1 MKKFTLTLMII
12 SSILMVGFNIKN
24 KEVNNNKPNK
34 KLEKI
39 IINNDNIKDDNN
51 DRYIYFQE
59 DLNDDKKDEILV
71 FLWGDNYSG
80 TGGGTLMIF
89 NNKYDL
95 ISRSTVV
102 NLPIIISKNKTNG
115 YKDIMVK
122 VEGGGVNKGFYSLL
136 KYENKKYPL
145 NASMQEKVNLD
156 KKNIKRI
163 INMNITPESG
173 FKLN

>member
-12 SSILMVGFNIKN
+12 SSILMVGFNSEY
-24 KEVNNNKPNK
+24 KEVNNNKPNE

-39 IINNDNIKDDNN
+39 IMNNDNITDDNN
-51 DRYIYFQE
+51 DRYIYFHE
-59 DLNDDKKDEILV
+59 DLNDDKKDEIIV

-80 TGGGTLMIF
+80 TGRGTLMIF

-102 NLPIIISKNKTNG
+102 NMPIIISKNKTNG

-122 VEGGGVNKGFYSLL
+122 VEGGGIYKEFYSLL

-156 KKNIKRI
+156 KNNIKRI

>member
-1 MKKFTLTLMII
+1 MKKFTLILMMII
-12 SSILMVGFNIKN
+12 SILIVGFNSKN
-24 KEVNNNKPNK
+24 KEVDNNKPNK

-39 IINNDNIKDDNN
+39 IMNNDNISEDNK
-51 DRYIYFQE
+51 DRYIYFHE

-95 ISRSTVV
+95 ISRTTVV
-102 NLPIIISKNKTNG
+102 NMPIIISKNKTNG

-122 VEGGGVNKGFYSLL
+122 VEGGGVYKGFYSLL
-136 KYENKKYPL
+136 KYENKRYPL

-156 KKNIKRI
+156 KNNIKRI
-163 INMNITPESG
+163 INMEITPKSG

>member
-1 MKKFTLTLMII
+1 MKKFTLILMMII
-12 SSILMVGFNIKN
+12 SILIVGFNSKN
-24 KEVNNNKPNK
+24 KEVDNNKPNK

-39 IINNDNIKDDNN
+39 IMNNDNITEDNK
-51 DRYIYFQE
+51 DRYIYFHE

-80 TGGGTLMIF
+80 TGGKTLMVF

-95 ISRSTVV
+95 ISRTTVV
-102 NLPIIISKNKTNG
+102 NMPIIISKNKTNG
-115 YKDIMVK
+115 YKNIMVK
-122 VEGGGVNKGFYSLL
+122 VEGGGVYKGFYSLL
-136 KYENKKYPL
+136 KYENKRYPL

-156 KKNIKRI
+156 KNNIKRI
-163 INMNITPESG
+163 INMEITPKSG